1 VLEISLN
8 FDYNL
13 NRGDKMLKRDDY
25 INELL
30 KYKDKPIIKIL
41 TGLRRVGKSVL
52 LDLFIDELYNHA
64 VVKEQILKLN
74 FELPENFN
82 IQNYKDL
89 SNRVLKW
96 SEGKSGKLYLFLDEV
111 GRVEDWEKAVN
122 GFHALNNFDIYV
134 TGSNA
139 DLLSSDLST
148 YLAGRYVEIII
159 HPFSFKEFRELKPKA
174 TLKEYIVFGGMP
186 SITTFGFDYDISMNI
201 LRDQFK
207 SAVLQDVIQ
216 RNSIRNTVI
225 LERLIEYVFSNT
237 GKTFSALSISKY
249 LKSQRM
255 NVSVDTILNYLN
267 IITNAFLIY
276 KVKRN
281 DLIGKSILKTE
292 EKYYIADQGIR
303 EAIVGNNEN
312 IIEML
317 LENIVYIELLRR
329 GYTVYIGKVNDRE
342 IDFVAK
348 KGKFTKYYQVCYI
361 MESKKTRDRE
371 FGVYESIRD
380 NFEKYV
386 LSMDNMDFSQN
397 GIIHLNIEDFLL
409 E

>member
-1 VLEISLN
+1 MLEISLN

-148 YLAGRYVEIII
+148 YLAGRYVEII
-159 HPFSFKEFRELKPKA
+159 
-174 TLKEYIVFGGMP
+174 Y
-186 SITTFGFDYDISMNI
+186 
-201 LRDQFK
+201 
-207 SAVLQDVIQ
+207 
-216 RNSIRNTVI
+216 
-225 LERLIEYVFSNT
+225 
-237 GKTFSALSISKY
+237 
-249 LKSQRM
+249 
-255 NVSVDTILNYLN
+255 
-267 IITNAFLIY
+267 
-276 KVKRN
+276 
-281 DLIGKSILKTE
+281 
-292 EKYYIADQGIR
+292 
-303 EAIVGNNEN
+303 
-312 IIEML
+312 
-317 LENIVYIELLRR
+317 
-329 GYTVYIGKVNDRE
+329 
-342 IDFVAK
+342 
-348 KGKFTKYYQVCYI
+348 
-361 MESKKTRDRE
+361 
-371 FGVYESIRD
+371 
-380 NFEKYV
+380 
-386 LSMDNMDFSQN
+386 
-397 GIIHLNIEDFLL
+397 
-409 E
+409 

>member
-1 VLEISLN
+1 
-8 FDYNL
+8 
-13 NRGDKMLKRDDY
+13 
-25 INELL
+25 
-30 KYKDKPIIKIL
+30 
-41 TGLRRVGKSVL
+41 
-52 LDLFIDELYNHA
+52 
-64 VVKEQILKLN
+64 
-74 FELPENFN
+74 
-82 IQNYKDL
+82 
-89 SNRVLKW
+89 VLKW

-148 YLAGRYVEIII
+148 YLAGRYVEILI
-159 HPFSFKEFRELKPKA
+159 HPFSFKEFKELKPQG
-174 TLKEYIVFGGMP
+174 TLREYMVFGGMP
-186 SITTFGFDYDISMNI
+186 SAITFGFDYDISMNI

-216 RNSIRNTVI
+216 RNSIRNTDI

-237 GKTFSALSISKY
+237 GNTFSALSISKY

-255 NVSVDTILNYLN
+255 NVSVDTILNYIN

-303 EAIVGNNEN
+303 EAIIGNNEN

-329 GYTVYIGKVNDRE
+329 GYTVYIGKVNNRE

-348 KGKFTKYYQVCYI
+348 KGKLTKYYQVCYI
-361 MESKKTRDRE
+361 MESEKTRDRE

-386 LSMDNMDFSQN
+386 LSMDNVDFSQN
-397 GIIHLNIEDFLL
+397 GIIHMNIEDFLL